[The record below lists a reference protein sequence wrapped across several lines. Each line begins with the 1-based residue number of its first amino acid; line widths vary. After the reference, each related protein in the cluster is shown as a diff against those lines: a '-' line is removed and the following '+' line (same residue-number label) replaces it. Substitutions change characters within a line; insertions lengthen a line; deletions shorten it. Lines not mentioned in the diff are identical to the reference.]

1 MHTHT
6 HTHTH
11 TRICWNTYTCANHI
25 HTHMLEHIHAS
36 ARISASRCMSFNTTD
51 KRTTKLWRYQNEA
64 KRFGTSERQ
73 NSGDTRMKQN
83 ASGQANPTK
92 LCASLSIRKLAQL
105 QRACA
110 LYDFNQKPLL
120 SDLHNVGTALLGR
133 EMFGPNHLYTLGK
146 LFVFV
151 L

>member
-11 TRICWNTYTCANHI
+11 AYVGTHTHAPIIYTHICWNIYTH
-25 HTHMLEHIHAS
+25 LHAYPHLV
-36 ARISASRCMSFNTTD
+36 ACHLTP
-51 KRTTKLWRYQNEA
+51 Q
-64 KRFGTSERQ
+64 TSERQ

-120 SDLHNVGTALLGR
+120 SDMHNVGTALLGR